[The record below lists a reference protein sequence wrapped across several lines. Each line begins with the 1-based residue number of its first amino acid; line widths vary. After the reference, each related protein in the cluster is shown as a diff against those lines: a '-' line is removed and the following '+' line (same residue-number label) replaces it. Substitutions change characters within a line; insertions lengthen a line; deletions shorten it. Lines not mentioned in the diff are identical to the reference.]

1 MFTIMLVL
9 LFRPVGAQTEDAF
22 PSYIEQCFNNYF
34 NFNPQEKIYLH
45 TDKPTYSAGENI
57 WFRAYCVDASY
68 HIPTQLSKFIY
79 LELINRQDSI
89 LKRIQIKQTDSCFYG
104 NLTIPSTT
112 PPGEYCLRVFTNWMQ
127 NNEEDFFFKKNI
139 QIVSTVNEV
148 NIHTASSRQDNA
160 IRTTLTLIDNAG
172 KPYVHQ
178 RLKITTYRHK
188 LAVNKTTLK
197 TDEQGSATLQY
208 PVSDSIDRIQVAFPT
223 DLPFAFSREIPLLNL
238 SDDFDFQFFPEGGNL
253 LAGTTQT
260 VAFKAL
266 DANGRSIA
274 AEGKIYNSKEQEVV
288 SFSTSHRG
296 MGTLELTTQPGER
309 YYALV
314 HTATN
319 REKRVDLQIPQAEN
333 LALQVYPQDNHLILA
348 VKKGIHFP
356 AGKTIY
362 IVMHSRGR
370 LLGVLPAKDDFVGA
384 LPLNS
389 LPGGTVQFV
398 LADADSHIYSQRSY
412 FIKPDPQPVLQ
423 LRTDKEKYDRREKV
437 NLTLQFTDIGEHP
450 LEGSFSLSVT
460 DNTMVPRDTLS
471 DNIVSYLLLTS
482 DLKGHIEAPGSYSR
496 ETPEHIDLLMLTHG
510 WTRYEIGKFLTA
522 TPSKA
527 TFKLEQ
533 GQEIRGKITNY
544 SNKPMANASVQI
556 FIPGENTLGEVK
568 SNENG
573 EFIIRDLDFRDS
585 TIFLMRG
592 YKEKG
597 GKMVDITITPRL
609 FKDPV
614 THFTIPRENKPLGKE
629 EFMDQ
634 FKGSYFYQN
643 GVKVYILDEAVVL
656 RHRPESVQHKY
667 EGQYT
672 DMTDYILGQ
681 EELNK
686 FNTSSIY
693 QLLSRL
699 PGVIVSGTKVTM
711 ARNGSTPLF
720 MIDGLPQTEDMLNA
734 VMPEDVD
741 NLGVI
746 RDGARLTFF
755 MAQGGAGGVI
765 VINTKHGHFTPKATP
780 GLIKF
785 IPLGYSEPD
794 EFYMPQYND
803 PEILKAP
810 EIDYRST
817 IYWQPVV
824 PIDSSGQ
831 TSLSFFTADMAGS
844 YTITVE
850 GLGKNGEPVY
860 RQTTIRRE

>member
-1 MFTIMLVL
+1 
-9 LFRPVGAQTEDAF
+9 
-22 PSYIEQCFNNYF
+22 
-34 NFNPQEKIYLH
+34 
-45 TDKPTYSAGENI
+45 
-57 WFRAYCVDASY
+57 
-68 HIPTQLSKFIY
+68 
-79 LELINRQDSI
+79 
-89 LKRIQIKQTDSCFYG
+89 
-104 NLTIPSTT
+104 
-112 PPGEYCLRVFTNWMQ
+112 
-127 NNEEDFFFKKNI
+127 
-139 QIVSTVNEV
+139 
-148 NIHTASSRQDNA
+148 
-160 IRTTLTLIDNAG
+160 
-172 KPYVHQ
+172 
-178 RLKITTYRHK
+178 
-188 LAVNKTTLK
+188 
-197 TDEQGSATLQY
+197 
-208 PVSDSIDRIQVAFPT
+208 
-223 DLPFAFSREIPLLNL
+223 
-238 SDDFDFQFFPEGGNL
+238 
-253 LAGTTQT
+253 
-260 VAFKAL
+260 
-266 DANGRSIA
+266 
-274 AEGKIYNSKEQEVV
+274 
-288 SFSTSHRG
+288 
-296 MGTLELTTQPGER
+296 
-309 YYALV
+309 
-314 HTATN
+314 
-319 REKRVDLQIPQAEN
+319 
-333 LALQVYPQDNHLILA
+333 
-348 VKKGIHFP
+348 
-356 AGKTIY
+356 
-362 IVMHSRGR
+362 
-370 LLGVLPAKDDFVGA
+370 
-384 LPLNS
+384 
-389 LPGGTVQFV
+389 
-398 LADADSHIYSQRSY
+398 
-412 FIKPDPQPVLQ
+412 
-423 LRTDKEKYDRREKV
+423 
-437 NLTLQFTDIGEHP
+437 
-450 LEGSFSLSVT
+450 
-460 DNTMVPRDTLS
+460 MVPRDTLS

-533 GQEIRGKITNY
+533 RQEIRGKITNY

-573 EFIIRDLDFRDS
+573 EFIIRDLDFPDS
-585 TIFLMRG
+585 TIFLVRG

-785 IPLGYSEPD
+785 IPLGTPNRMNSTCPNTTTRKYSKLPKSITAARFIGNRSSRSIHPGRLPSLFSLPTWPAVIPSPSKDWGKTGNRYTGKRQSGGNDKEPRI
-794 EFYMPQYND
+794 QN
-803 PEILKAP
+803 
-810 EIDYRST
+810 
-817 IYWQPVV
+817 
-824 PIDSSGQ
+824 
-831 TSLSFFTADMAGS
+831 
-844 YTITVE
+844 
-850 GLGKNGEPVY
+850 
-860 RQTTIRRE
+860 

>member
-1 MFTIMLVL
+1 
-9 LFRPVGAQTEDAF
+9 
-22 PSYIEQCFNNYF
+22 
-34 NFNPQEKIYLH
+34 
-45 TDKPTYSAGENI
+45 
-57 WFRAYCVDASY
+57 
-68 HIPTQLSKFIY
+68 
-79 LELINRQDSI
+79 
-89 LKRIQIKQTDSCFYG
+89 
-104 NLTIPSTT
+104 
-112 PPGEYCLRVFTNWMQ
+112 
-127 NNEEDFFFKKNI
+127 
-139 QIVSTVNEV
+139 
-148 NIHTASSRQDNA
+148 
-160 IRTTLTLIDNAG
+160 
-172 KPYVHQ
+172 
-178 RLKITTYRHK
+178 
-188 LAVNKTTLK
+188 
-197 TDEQGSATLQY
+197 
-208 PVSDSIDRIQVAFPT
+208 
-223 DLPFAFSREIPLLNL
+223 
-238 SDDFDFQFFPEGGNL
+238 
-253 LAGTTQT
+253 
-260 VAFKAL
+260 
-266 DANGRSIA
+266 
-274 AEGKIYNSKEQEVV
+274 
-288 SFSTSHRG
+288 
-296 MGTLELTTQPGER
+296 
-309 YYALV
+309 
-314 HTATN
+314 
-319 REKRVDLQIPQAEN
+319 
-333 LALQVYPQDNHLILA
+333 
-348 VKKGIHFP
+348 
-356 AGKTIY
+356 
-362 IVMHSRGR
+362 
-370 LLGVLPAKDDFVGA
+370 
-384 LPLNS
+384 
-389 LPGGTVQFV
+389 
-398 LADADSHIYSQRSY
+398 
-412 FIKPDPQPVLQ
+412 
-423 LRTDKEKYDRREKV
+423 
-437 NLTLQFTDIGEHP
+437 
-450 LEGSFSLSVT
+450 
-460 DNTMVPRDTLS
+460 MVPRDTLS

-510 WTRYEIGKFLTA
+510 WPRYEIGKFLTA

-573 EFIIRDLDFRDS
+573 EFIIRDLDFPDS
-585 TIFLMRG
+585 TIFLVRG

-614 THFTIPRENKPLGKE
+614 THFTIRENKPLGKE

-755 MAQGGAGGVI
+755 M
-765 VINTKHGHFTPKATP
+765 P
-780 GLIKF
+780 GRCRRCDCHQYQTWPF
-785 IPLGYSEPD
+785 H
-794 EFYMPQYND
+794 PQSHSRVD
-803 PEILKAP
+803 QIH
-810 EIDYRST
+810 
-817 IYWQPVV
+817 
-824 PIDSSGQ
+824 
-831 TSLSFFTADMAGS
+831 SFRLLRTG
-844 YTITVE
+844 
-850 GLGKNGEPVY
+850 
-860 RQTTIRRE
+860 